1 MEFLLGAVLVGGY
14 TAINSLLQSGQD
26 PHEVVEDILHAPRRA
41 STSESVQST
50 QTKYRMVNINGKLTR
65 VADFT

>member
-1 MEFLLGAVLVGGY
+1 MEFLLGGAIISGVTWLMNGGLDDES
-14 TAINSLLQSGQD
+14 TASQERFEATARKSAPSG
-26 PHEVVEDILHAPRRA
+26 
-41 STSESVQST
+41 SVQST